1 MPRQMPRTMGIQRIQ
16 KSARIHREVER
27 NLQMIADAEDKTF
40 SWVVAEIVYAFF
52 GLRIGADDVVKIG
65 RSRRKKAVAR
75 RDRAASGG
83 VVGRDARA
91 RILRFKTRGNAS
103 RVA

>member
-1 MPRQMPRTMGIQRIQ
+1 MPRQMPRSRGIVRIQ
-16 KSARIHREVER
+16 KSARIHAEVER

-75 RDRAASGG
+75 RDRAAGG
-83 VVGRDARA
+83 GAVGRKTRDN
-91 RILRFKTRGNAS
+91 ILRFKTRGNEKRIA
-103 RVA
+103 